1 MAPDRAGPGY
11 AGGVRA
17 LTRDVS
23 CSSESHRP
31 LRSDHRMAGG
41 TTMSEETTSN
51 EQPQADEGVDLS
63 GIEAEAADERI
74 MFFETGP
81 WDEAGLSAPE
91 CGLGSPE
98 YRSTTE
104 RLQNTP
110 DEQIEDLT
118 IASVFIGSEVDGEQL
133 DRMPDLKLVC
143 TRSTGY
149 DHIDLDACRE
159 RDIVA
164 CNVPAYAEHTVAEH
178 TFGLMLALS
187 RKILKAYDRTKR
199 SDFSLEGLSG
209 FDLKGKTLGVVGAGA
224 IGLRVIR
231 IGVAMGMMVLA
242 FDVRPQNLLADV
254 MQFEYASLDDVLS
267 KSDVVSLHV
276 PLLPATRHMIDRD
289 ALAKMKEGALLINTA
304 RGELVDT
311 DALLDALSS
320 GHLGGAG
327 LDVIEGEERIGD
339 EAQMAGSDL
348 SREDLAVAVQRY
360 ALLNRDDVV
369 LTPHMAFYSREAL
382 HRLMEV
388 TCGNIRE
395 FLRGEPRN
403 TVS

>member
-1 MAPDRAGPGY
+1 MAD
-11 AGGVRA
+11 
-17 LTRDVS
+17 
-23 CSSESHRP
+23 E
-31 LRSDHRMAGG
+31 
-41 TTMSEETTSN
+41 TSN
-51 EQPQADEGVDLS
+51 TEQNEDAQADDLT

-81 WDEAGLSAPE
+81 WDEAGLDADV
-91 CGLGSPE
+91 CGLDSPE
-98 YRSTTE
+98 YRSTTD

-110 DEQIEDLT
+110 DEQVAELT
-118 IASVFIGSEVDGEQL
+118 IASVFIGSEVSAEQL
-133 DRMPDLKLVC
+133 DRMPNLKLVC

-231 IGVAMGMMVLA
+231 IGVAMGMEVLA
-242 FDVRPQNLLADV
+242 FDVQPQNLLADV

-276 PLLPATRHMIDRD
+276 PLLPATHHMIDRE
-289 ALAKMKEGALLINTA
+289 AISKMKDGALLINTA

-320 GHLGGAG
+320 GKLGGAG

-339 EAQMAGSDL
+339 EAQLAGSDL
-348 SREDLAVAVQRY
+348 SRDDLAVAVQRY

-388 TCGNIRE
+388 TCANIRALLE
-395 FLRGEPRN
+395 GEPQN
-403 TVS
+403 TVT

>member
-1 MAPDRAGPGY
+1 
-11 AGGVRA
+11 
-17 LTRDVS
+17 
-23 CSSESHRP
+23 
-31 LRSDHRMAGG
+31 
-41 TTMSEETTSN
+41 
-51 EQPQADEGVDLS
+51 
-63 GIEAEAADERI
+63 
-74 MFFETGP
+74 
-81 WDEAGLSAPE
+81 
-91 CGLGSPE
+91 
-98 YRSTTE
+98 
-104 RLQNTP
+104 
-110 DEQIEDLT
+110 
-118 IASVFIGSEVDGEQL
+118 
-133 DRMPDLKLVC
+133 MPDLKLVC

-231 IGVAMGMMVLA
+231 IGVAMGMNVLA
-242 FDVRPQNLLADV
+242 YDVQPKSLLSDV

-267 KSDVVSLHV
+267 QSDVVSLHV
-276 PLLPATRHMIDRD
+276 PLLPATRHMINRES
-289 ALAKMKEGALLINTA
+289 LAQMKEGALLINTA

-339 EAQMAGSDL
+339 EAQMAGSDAP
-348 SREDLAVAVQRY
+348 RADLAVAVQRY

-388 TCGNIRE
+388 TCGNIRA
-395 FLRGEPRN
+395 FLADEPEN
-403 TVS
+403 TVT

>member
-1 MAPDRAGPGY
+1 MAD
-11 AGGVRA
+11 
-17 LTRDVS
+17 
-23 CSSESHRP
+23 
-31 LRSDHRMAGG
+31 
-41 TTMSEETTSN
+41 ETVNN
-51 EQPQADEGVDLS
+51 EQADQEDAEEFS
-63 GIEAEAADERI
+63 DIEENAADERI

-81 WDEAGLSAPE
+81 WDEAGLTAPE
-91 CGLGSPE
+91 CGLHSPE
-98 YRSTTE
+98 YGSTTE

-110 DEQIEDLT
+110 DEKVHDLT
-118 IASVFIGSEVDGEQL
+118 VASVFIGSEVSAEQL
-133 DRMPDLKLVC
+133 DRMPNLKLVC

-159 RDIVA
+159 RGIVA

-231 IGVAMGMMVLA
+231 IGVAMGMKVLA
-242 FDVRPQNLLADV
+242 FDVEPQQLLADV
-254 MQFEYASLDDVLS
+254 MQFEYASLDDLLAR
-267 KSDVVSLHV
+267 SDVVSLHV

-289 ALAKMKEGALLINTA
+289 ALAKMKQGALLINTA

-311 DALLDALSS
+311 DALLESLST

-348 SREDLAVAVQRY
+348 PREDLAVAVQRY

-382 HRLMEV
+382 HRLMQT
-388 TCGNIRE
+388 TCANICA
-395 FLRGEPRN
+395 FLRGEPKN
-403 TVS
+403 TVT

>member
-1 MAPDRAGPGY
+1 MADDT
-11 AGGVRA
+11 
-17 LTRDVS
+17 TR
-23 CSSESHRP
+23 
-31 LRSDHRMAGG
+31 
-41 TTMSEETTSN
+41 EEQSGN
-51 EQPQADEGVDLS
+51 EDLS
-63 GIEAEAADERI
+63 GIEQKAANERI
-74 MFFETGP
+74 MFFETAP
-81 WDEAGLSAPE
+81 WDEAGLVAPE
-91 CGLGSPE
+91 CGLHGPE
-98 YRSTTE
+98 YSSTTQ
-104 RLQNTP
+104 RLQNVP
-110 DEQIEDLT
+110 DADIADLT

-133 DRMPDLKLVC
+133 DRMPHLKLVC

-159 RDIVA
+159 REIVA

-187 RKILKAYDRTKR
+187 RKILKAYERTRR

-231 IGVAMGMMVLA
+231 IGVAMGMRVLA
-242 FDVRPQNLLADV
+242 YDVRPQGLLSDV
-254 MQFEYASLDDVLS
+254 MQFEYASLDELLS
-267 KSDVVSLHV
+267 QSDVVSLHV
-276 PLLPATRHMIDRD
+276 PLLPATRQMINRESI
-289 ALAKMKEGALLINTA
+289 AKMKRGALLINTA

-339 EAQMAGSDL
+339 EAQMAGSGAP
-348 SREDLAVAVQRY
+348 REDLAVAVQRY

-388 TCGNIRE
+388 TCGNIHA
-395 FLRGEPRN
+395 FLEGEPRN
-403 TVS
+403 TVT

>member
-1 MAPDRAGPGY
+1 M
-11 AGGVRA
+11 
-17 LTRDVS
+17 
-23 CSSESHRP
+23 
-31 LRSDHRMAGG
+31 
-41 TTMSEETTSN
+41 
-51 EQPQADEGVDLS
+51 ADETATNERPQDEEGDEFAR
-63 GIEAEAADERI
+63 IEAEAEDERI

-81 WDEAGLSAPE
+81 WDDAGLTAPR
-91 CGLGSPE
+91 CGLHSPA
-98 YRSTTE
+98 YRSTTQ
-104 RLQNTP
+104 RLQNVP
-110 DEQIEDLT
+110 DAEVGDLT
-118 IASVFIGSEVDGEQL
+118 VASVFIGSEVNGEQL
-133 DRMPDLKLVC
+133 DRMPQLKLVC

-159 RDIVA
+159 RSIVA

-187 RKILKAYDRTKR
+187 RKILKAYERTRR

-224 IGLRVIR
+224 IGLRVVR
-231 IGVAMGMMVLA
+231 IGVAMGMRVLA
-242 FDVRPQNLLADV
+242 FDVKPQQLLADV
-254 MQFEYASLDDVLS
+254 MQFEYVSLDDLLRE
-267 KSDVVSLHV
+267 SDVVSLHV
-276 PLLPATRHMIDRD
+276 PLLPATRHMINRESI
-289 ALAKMKEGALLINTA
+289 AKMKKGALLINTA

-320 GHLGGAG
+320 GQLGGAG

-339 EAQMAGSDL
+339 EAQMAASGAP
-348 SREDLAVAVQRY
+348 REDLAVAVQRY

-388 TCGNIRE
+388 TCENIHA
-395 FLRGEPRN
+395 FLEGRPKN
-403 TVS
+403 AVT

>member
-1 MAPDRAGPGY
+1 MA
-11 AGGVRA
+11 
-17 LTRDVS
+17 
-23 CSSESHRP
+23 
-31 LRSDHRMAGG
+31 
-41 TTMSEETTSN
+41 EETGSN
-51 EQPQADEGVDLS
+51 EGTATEEQADFS
-63 GIEAEAADERI
+63 RIEEEASDERI
-74 MFFETGP
+74 MFFETAP
-81 WDEAGLSAPE
+81 WDEAGLTAPE
-91 CGLGSPE
+91 CGLHSPE
-98 YRSTTE
+98 YRSTTK
-104 RLQNTP
+104 RLQNAP
-110 DEQIEDLT
+110 DDEVADLT
-118 IASVFIGSEVDGEQL
+118 VASVFIGSEVSAEQL
-133 DRMPDLKLVC
+133 DRMPNLKLVC

-159 RDIVA
+159 RGIVA

-231 IGVAMGMMVLA
+231 IGVAMGMKVLA
-242 FDVRPQNLLADV
+242 FDVRPQGLLADV
-254 MQFEYASLDDVLS
+254 MQFEYASMDELLAQ
-267 KSDVVSLHV
+267 SDVVSLHV
-276 PLLPATRHMIDRD
+276 PLVPATRHMINRE
-289 ALAKMKEGALLINTA
+289 ALAKMKKGALLINTA

-311 DALLDALSS
+311 DALLEALSS

-348 SREDLAVAVQRY
+348 PREDLAVAVQRY

-388 TCGNIRE
+388 TCENIHE
-395 FLRGEPRN
+395 FLLGEPKN
-403 TVS
+403 TVT

>member
-1 MAPDRAGPGY
+1 MPD
-11 AGGVRA
+11 
-17 LTRDVS
+17 
-23 CSSESHRP
+23 
-31 LRSDHRMAGG
+31 
-41 TTMSEETTSN
+41 ETTNN
-51 EQPQADEGVDLS
+51 EQTDAEQTDEPG

-81 WDEAGLSAPE
+81 WDEAGLTAPR
-91 CGLGSPE
+91 CGLRSPE
-98 YRSTTE
+98 YRSTTQ
-104 RLQNTP
+104 RLQNVA
-110 DEQIEDLT
+110 DSEIDDLT
-118 IASVFIGSEVDGEQL
+118 IASVFIGSEVTAGQL
-133 DRMPDLKLVC
+133 DRMPNLKLVC

-159 RDIVA
+159 RGIVA

-187 RKILKAYDRTKR
+187 RKILKAYDRTRR

-231 IGVAMGMMVLA
+231 IGVAMGMKVLA
-242 FDVRPQNLLADV
+242 YDVKPQQLLADV
-254 MQFEYASLDDVLS
+254 MQFEYTSLDDLLTR
-267 KSDVVSLHV
+267 SDVVSLHV
-276 PLLPATRHMIDRD
+276 PLLPATRHMIDRE
-289 ALAKMKEGALLINTA
+289 ALSKMKDGALLINTA

-311 DALLDALSS
+311 DALLEALSN

-348 SREDLAVAVQRY
+348 PREDLAVAVQRY

-369 LTPHMAFYSREAL
+369 LTPHMAFYSQEAL

-388 TCGNIRE
+388 TCDNIHA
-395 FLRGEPRN
+395 FLKGEPQN
-403 TVS
+403 TVT

>member
-1 MAPDRAGPGY
+1 MAD
-11 AGGVRA
+11 
-17 LTRDVS
+17 
-23 CSSESHRP
+23 
-31 LRSDHRMAGG
+31 
-41 TTMSEETTSN
+41 ETTSN
-51 EQPQADEGVDLS
+51 EQAGSEEMSDVQEQAAG
-63 GIEAEAADERI
+63 ERI

-81 WDEAGLSAPE
+81 WDEAGLVAPE
-91 CGLGSPE
+91 CGLEGPE
-98 YRSTTE
+98 YSSTTK
-104 RLQNTP
+104 RLQNVP
-110 DEQIEDLT
+110 DNEIEDLT

-133 DRMPDLKLVC
+133 DRMPGVKLVC

-159 RDIVA
+159 REIVA

-187 RKILKAYDRTKR
+187 RKILKAYERTRR

-231 IGVAMGMMVLA
+231 IGVAMGMRVLA
-242 FDVRPQNLLADV
+242 YDVRPQGLLADV
-254 MQFEYASLDDVLS
+254 MQFEYASLDEVLAQ
-267 KSDVVSLHV
+267 SDVVSLHV
-276 PLLPATRHMIDRD
+276 PLLPATRHMINRETI
-289 ALAKMKEGALLINTA
+289 AQMRKGALLINTA

-339 EAQMAGSDL
+339 EAQMAGSGAP
-348 SREDLAVAVQRY
+348 REDLAVAVQRY

-388 TCGNIRE
+388 TCNNIRA
-395 FLRGEPRN
+395 FLEGNPQN
-403 TVS
+403 TVT